1 MCVGYPYQPF
11 SRESKPDI
19 IRLIM
24 KSSRSGVGEAGGSGN
39 SGAPTK
45 YSTHVVQLL
54 CEAVELGCT
63 GKEAAAVAGIHPTTL
78 CAWRKQY
85 PELVSKLE
93 AAEVRGMESRL
104 RTISNAAVDSPKWAA
119 WILEHR
125 WPEKWSRANRGQ
137 VSVHI
142 DGPSQVAVVD
152 QAVCQQI
159 SDSWSKFQDSH
170 IPNS

>member
-1 MCVGYPYQPF
+1 
-11 SRESKPDI
+11 
-19 IRLIM
+19 
-24 KSSRSGVGEAGGSGN
+24 
-39 SGAPTK
+39 
-45 YSTHVVQLL
+45 
-54 CEAVELGCT
+54 
-63 GKEAAAVAGIHPTTL
+63 VAGIHPTTL